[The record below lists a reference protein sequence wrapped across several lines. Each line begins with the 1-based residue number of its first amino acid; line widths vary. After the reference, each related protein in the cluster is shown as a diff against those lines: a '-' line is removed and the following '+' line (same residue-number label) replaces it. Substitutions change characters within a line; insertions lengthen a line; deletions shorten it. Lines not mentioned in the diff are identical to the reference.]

1 VQNKSTIKQKEKY
14 MTEKKQTPCPTCQGK
29 KIIEGVCETA
39 SEWSGTQDDADGM
52 QCTPDQVCPT
62 CNGKGYEE

>member
-1 VQNKSTIKQKEKY
+1 MLKEKY
-14 MTEKKQTPCPTCQGK
+14 MTEEKRTPCPTCQGK
-29 KIIEGVCETA
+29 KIIEGVCETS
-39 SEWSGTQDDADGM
+39 SEWSGTQDDSDGM

>member
-1 VQNKSTIKQKEKY
+1 
-14 MTEKKQTPCPTCQGK
+14 MTEEKKTPCPTCQGK
-29 KIIEGVCETA
+29 KIIEGVCEV
-39 SEWSGTQDDADGM
+39 SQEWTGTQDEQDDM